1 MIGLRSIG
9 CMVVLVAST
18 AAPGQEKKPAVK
30 EIDAGT
36 IAVYKKLGAEYGGW
50 VKSES
55 IPDYDDFRRFPM
67 WFVPA
72 KNRDDHD
79 YPEVVLPGF
88 TFKKFPMAK
97 LPRVAVPFGLTLE
110 GATDADLAELDAL
123 DNLVLLNLV
132 NGRYTAAGL
141 KELAGFDKLASLQV
155 DALQPAGIK
164 VLAEFKG
171 LTCLEVG
178 SIQSVEARDALADL
192 TNLRE
197 LYLPGTNLQPGTIK
211 RLAGLKR
218 LETLQFSNVS
228 SRQSLEILSEVG
240 LLHAMPGATA
250 KNGTRPKS
258 ADDVV
263 SLRIGGHLTPE
274 QMEKLL
280 VFKNLTSLRLYNLG
294 FWNGG
299 NQDFSYKTP
308 ADLLKDVARF
318 ENLIELDLSNQLA
331 FRYKSGC
338 LQELA
343 GLKHLAS
350 LNLGGMNLSR
360 AAVKEVATLAN
371 LRALGLAGAE
381 ISDKE
386 LMALAVLA
394 KLRALDLHGTQVTN
408 AGMKHVAQFK
418 NLTTLDL
425 GKTRVRDFGVKE
437 LAGLADLTALDL
449 SDTEVTDAAL
459 RELVG
464 LKKLATLNL
473 VGTRTTD
480 AGIAELQKAL
490 PNCKVER

>member
-9 CMVVLVAST
+9 CVVVLVAST
-18 AAPGQEKKPAVK
+18 AATGQEKKPAVK

-171 LTCLEVG
+171 LTHLEIRN
-178 SIQSVEARDALADL
+178 IQSPEAQEALAAL

-197 LYLPGTNLQPGTIK
+197 LYLPGAFLQTKSIK
-211 RLAGLKR
+211 QLAGLKQ
-218 LETLQFSNVS
+218 LNTLQFDNVG
-228 SRQSLEILSEVG
+228 SRQSIEALSEVG
-240 LLHAMPGATA
+240 VLHAIPNAMA
-250 KNGTRPKS
+250 KNGARPTS
-258 ADDVV
+258 AEDVV
-263 SLRIGGHLTPE
+263 SLRLGGYLTPAE
-274 QMEKLL
+274 VQHFLA
-280 VFKNLTSLRLYNLG
+280 FKNLTSLRLHNLG
-294 FWNGG
+294 FWGGG

-308 ADLLKDVARF
+308 TALLKDVARF
-318 ENLIELDLSNQLA
+318 EKLVNLNLSVPNDFKMNGVGLA
-331 FRYKSGC
+331 
-338 LQELA
+338 ELA
-343 GLKHLAS
+343 GLRDLRS
-350 LNLGGMNLSR
+350 LNLDGLRISRTGM
-360 AAVKEVATLAN
+360 KELATLKN
-371 LRALGLAGAE
+371 LTRLDLGKTPVTDADLKALAG
-381 ISDKE
+381 
-386 LMALAVLA
+386 MT
-394 KLRALDLHGTQVTN
+394 KLTSLDLHGTQVTN